1 MMLSFRTGFAALH
14 HKQENAANV
23 AWLDDA
29 GQVGLNRVQSGRKP
43 MRTTQS
49 LSVTLPIE
57 MAKMVKDKVLSG
69 DYASESEV
77 IRDGLRSLMAR
88 DAAIEKWLV
97 EEVVPTYDAVMAG
110 TEPLLT
116 AEESIMQLR
125 QYMNERLASKRAS
138 SPVSE

>member
-1 MMLSFRTGFAALH
+1 
-14 HKQENAANV
+14 
-23 AWLDDA
+23 
-29 GQVGLNRVQSGRKP
+29 

-97 EEVVPTYDAVMAG
+97 EEVVPTFDAVMAG

-116 AEESIMQLR
+116 PEEVKRNLNAHIDEITKRGRAAAE
-125 QYMNERLASKRAS
+125 
-138 SPVSE
+138 

>member
-1 MMLSFRTGFAALH
+1 
-14 HKQENAANV
+14 
-23 AWLDDA
+23 
-29 GQVGLNRVQSGRKP
+29 

-77 IRDGLRSLMAR
+77 IRDGLRTLMAR
-88 DAAIEKWLV
+88 DAAIEKWLI
-97 EEVVPTYDAVMAG
+97 EEVVPTYEAVKAG

-116 AEESIMQLR
+116 AEESIRQLR
-125 QYMNERLASKRAS
+125 QYMSDRLASERAA
-138 SPVSE
+138 SPVAE